1 MKKLIL
7 TESEKKAIILER
19 EKAIV
24 ENFAKTFNKIK
35 RIDENELDGNMN
47 NIEKQAFDFANS
59 PEMGNFVNQI
69 LSKANPQEIQQLQN
83 VVGSVNEGGMYEN
96 DFSSFLDIANKAQ
109 SVLTENE
116 VSDLETMV
124 GKVMQ
129 TFGVVNIMSMGTLP
143 TLVAMAIDHFGGPN
157 FLKMAADATSMGSTG
172 IGVLSVVASLIGG
185 GLIWRIGKAISGEEV
200 NGNTPLFEMGN
211 SNHTER
217 DIAENNDE
225 VYNMFGHCI
234 GRTEKPCKY
243 THSDLEYE
251 ILDNDFDMDIK
262 LKRIGLKLTKSSEDA
277 DGFVEYKIWDTDVYN
292 DMFN

>member
-1 MKKLIL
+1 MKKIIL
-7 TESEKKAIILER
+7 NESQKRAVILER

-24 ENFAKTFNKIK
+24 ENFAKIFNKIK

-109 SVLTENE
+109 SVLTENAG

-129 TFGVVNIMSMGTLP
+129 RFGVANIMSLGTLP

-157 FLKMAADATSMGSTG
+157 VLKMAADATGMGGTSMAGLTV
-172 IGVLSVVASLIGG
+172 IASLIGG
-185 GLIWRIGKAISGEEV
+185 ALIWRIGKAISGEEV
-200 NGNTPLFEMGN
+200 NGNTPLF
-211 SNHTER
+211 
-217 DIAENNDE
+217 
-225 VYNMFGHCI
+225 
-234 GRTEKPCKY
+234 
-243 THSDLEYE
+243 
-251 ILDNDFDMDIK
+251 
-262 LKRIGLKLTKSSEDA
+262 
-277 DGFVEYKIWDTDVYN
+277 
-292 DMFN
+292 